1 MGIRDNN
8 RERTEA
14 QIMVAYVFDNILTQG
29 EKQGILPVKT
39 QVARNW
45 FRAQASKVALN
56 PNSLMSQDRS
66 AMVSVPMIGQ
76 MYLFAYDPKT
86 KEKLPYYDRYPLV
99 FPFDSTRLGG
109 RASGSSSSQGFMGLN
124 MHYLPLRLRAR
135 LMDALYT
142 VISDEKYDERTHLQI
157 SYQLLSSVSRYRFYK
172 PCIKQYLFSHVRT
185 KFFRID
191 PVSWDI
197 ALFMPLERFAGAST
211 SAVHRDSYAKV
222 Q

>member
-1 MGIRDNN
+1 
-8 RERTEA
+8 
-14 QIMVAYVFDNILTQG
+14 MVAQVFDSLLTQG
-29 EKQGILPVKT
+29 EKQNILPSKT
-39 QVARNW
+39 TEARNW
-45 FRAQASKVALN
+45 FRAQASKVSLN
-56 PNSLMSQDRS
+56 PNSLMAQDKS

-76 MYLFAYDPKT
+76 MYLFAYDPKL

-99 FPFDSTRLGG
+99 FPLDSNRLGG
-109 RASGSSSSQGFMGLN
+109 RAAGSSSAQGFMGLN

-142 VISDEKYDERTHLQI
+142 VISDDNYDDRTHLQI
-157 SYQLLSSVSRYRFYK
+157 SYKLLSSVSRYRFYK
-172 PCIKQYLFSHVRT
+172 PCLKQYLFSHVRT

-191 PVSWDI
+191 PKSWDI
-197 ALFMPLERFAGAST
+197 ALFMPLERFSGASP